1 MAPEET
7 VEDAEFLM
15 SNRGACDFLVKAD
28 GKMRPFELTQMYVGL
43 GDLTVTVVFLQVET
57 VFMKSFHGR
66 KLLSQ
71 CSTRIFLSHYPQCV
85 TVVFLQFLT
94 TVRGKLCWN
103 IVYRDDVISE
113 DEAKIYVEC
122 IQEVLNENEL
132 E

>member
-7 VEDAEFLM
+7 VEDMEFLM
-15 SNRGACDFLVKAD
+15 SNRGACDFLFKAD
-28 GKMRPFELTQMYVGL
+28 GRMRPFELTEMYVGN
-43 GDLTVTVVFLQVET
+43 GDLTL
-57 VFMKSFHGR
+57 
-66 KLLSQ
+66 
-71 CSTRIFLSHYPQCV
+71 

-122 IQEVLNENEL
+122 IQEVQNENEL